1 MNKGIQKS
9 MSGKILLF
17 SFFILSFTIFTTG
30 IVSGQEKAVS
40 GDLLAPYVPTP
51 MNVVN
56 RMLELAKITPDDL
69 VYDLGCGDGR
79 MLIAAAKKY
88 GAKCVGIEIDKD
100 LVLLAIENAKKEKVD
115 HLITIIH
122 EDALKIDISPA
133 SVLAFYL
140 LPEGLRKLKPV
151 FEESLKPGTRLVSH
165 NYPIEGWTP
174 DKIEYLE
181 ADDNFEHLVYFFTV
195 KEKKR
200 EKK

>member
-17 SFFILSFTIFTTG
+17 SFFILSFTVFTTG

-56 RMLELAKITPDDL
+56 RMLELAKITPEDL

-79 MLIAAAKKY
+79 MLITAAKKY
-88 GAKCVGIEIDKD
+88 GARCVGVEIDKD

-122 EDALKIDISPA
+122 EDALKIDMSPA

-140 LPEGLRKLKPV
+140 LPEGLRKLKPI

-165 NYPIEGWTP
+165 NYPIEGWSP
-174 DKIEYLE
+174 DKIEYME

>member
-17 SFFILSFTIFTTG
+17 SFFILSFTVFTTG

-56 RMLELAKITPDDL
+56 RMLELAKITPEDL

-79 MLIAAAKKY
+79 MLITAAKKY
-88 GAKCVGIEIDKD
+88 GARCVGVEIDKD

-122 EDALKIDISPA
+122 EDALKIDMSPA